1 MLMRIPPAR
10 AEIGPG
16 PKERTQTVTIK
27 QPTGKAAVLPAA
39 ATAAAGTPR
48 QPAREGIS
56 VISCRIVIAAAVL
69 LTEPRGHLRAWR

>member
-1 MLMRIPPAR
+1 M
-10 AEIGPG
+10 
-16 PKERTQTVTIK
+16 TIK
-27 QPTGKAAVLPAA
+27 GMTSKAAVVPAA

-56 VISCRIVIAAAVL
+56 VISRRIVIAAAAL